1 MEALVVFCQVMIEPQ
16 SIKYV
21 KRLTPMKTNQ
31 PVVQSTAQQPLVQVV
46 KNQIVTT
53 SLQIAKHFEREHK
66 EVLRAI
72 RNLECSVVFQGRNF
86 ALSFYHRQLAN
97 GGYKKDPLYY
107 ITRDGF
113 TFLAMGF
120 TGKVAA
126 KFKEDYINAFNEMEK
141 SLRDIHEKGLVSAK
155 LFKDQKIQTEYW
167 KGVANSGIGNMVQMS
182 DGMKKLA
189 EMLVESRNATKDFR
203 PKKFYYL
210 TEEYFNVV
218 VKSFADWL
226 YYENINGF
234 VPGVR
239 DHKLVEKF
247 EAARLLYFN
256 PNTRLPVHQLYS
268 PEKR

>member
-1 MEALVVFCQVMIEPQ
+1 
-16 SIKYV
+16 
-21 KRLTPMKTNQ
+21 MKTNQ

-53 SLQIAKHFEREHK
+53 SLQIAKHFEKEHK

-155 LFKDQKIQTEYW
+155 LFKDQKTQTEYW
-167 KGVANSGIGNMVQMS
+167 KGIANSGIGNMVQMS
-182 DGMKKLA
+182 KNMERLA
-189 EMLVESRNATKDFR
+189 EMVAESRNTTKDFR
-203 PKKFYYL
+203 PKKFYKF
-210 TEEYFNVV
+210 TEEYFNIV
-218 VKSFADWL
+218 VKSFSDWL
-226 YYENINGF
+226 YWENIGSYA
-234 VPGVR
+234 PDIR
-239 DHKLVEKF
+239 DSNLVKRL
-247 EAARLLYFN
+247 EAARLLYYDYNKPIPATVAFN
-256 PNTRLPVHQLYS
+256 PER
-268 PEKR
+268 R